1 MFPDSACRF
10 FITNN
15 QKFKG
20 EKANVLQM
28 VMYLS
33 KSRIMDIV
41 RELTEKQFNTDIM
54 KNDIPLRILKG
65 TLQEKSLDKLFRGKN
80 SRELLVPGASYVEVC
95 KVNFHSWICKTNF
108 RQYVQQTGI

>member
-1 MFPDSACRF
+1 
-10 FITNN
+10 
-15 QKFKG
+15 
-20 EKANVLQM
+20 M

-65 TLQEKSLDKLFRGKN
+65 TLQEKSLDKLFREKN
-80 SRELLVPGASYVEVC
+80 SRELLVPGTSYVDVC

-108 RQYVQQTGI
+108 R